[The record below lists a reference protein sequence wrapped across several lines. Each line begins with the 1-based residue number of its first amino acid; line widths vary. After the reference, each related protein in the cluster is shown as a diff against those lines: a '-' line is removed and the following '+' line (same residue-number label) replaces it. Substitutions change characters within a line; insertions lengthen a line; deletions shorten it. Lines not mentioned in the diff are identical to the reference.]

1 MDIKILLG
9 KRIKEL
15 RSKRKMTQQQLA
27 ELIDIDQRN
36 LSNIEL
42 GINFSSKSLIKIA
55 EIFNI
60 PVKELFE
67 FEHFKLTNEMKINY
81 ISSSLNNLSERDLS
95 ILYKMTKFMVS

>member
-27 ELIDIDQRN
+27 ELINIDQRN

-42 GINFSSKSLIKIA
+42 GINFSSKSLMKIA
-55 EIFNI
+55 EIFNVS
-60 PVKELFE
+60 VKELFE
-67 FEHFKLTNEMKINY
+67 FEHFEITNEMKIKY
-81 ISSSLNNLSERDLS
+81 ISSSLANLSERDLN
-95 ILYKMTKFMVS
+95 ILYKMTKFMDS